1 MKATGTGFDVL
12 TNGCRGKTER
22 AARAT
27 NKGVPGYHLAQENC
41 STAIYEP
48 VLRRSGRSFLEH
60 EEGGEKTSKI
70 LLPLGGGE
78 TAAVGPKLSIY
89 GNIFE

>member
-1 MKATGTGFDVL
+1 M
-12 TNGCRGKTER
+12 
-22 AARAT
+22 
-27 NKGVPGYHLAQENC
+27 
-41 STAIYEP
+41 AIYEP